1 MDAVVFILIWGCA
14 TGCLL
19 AVFGRR
25 QWRDPSAS
33 FRTYVLVSW
42 ALVALGILQVVVA
55 PIRYHELSEA
65 ALWFGAAGYAVALTG
80 VFNVLNLRRRLQDL
94 DLKRVSGGANIIV
107 TILFV
112 AIATHRGAE
121 SLHDPVS
128 GILVA
133 LGVTA
138 TTLCLRRKPVIEA

>member
-1 MDAVVFILIWGCA
+1 MDAVVFILMWVCA

-25 QWRDPSAS
+25 QWGDRSAS
-33 FRTYVLVSW
+33 FRTYVLVSR

-107 TILFV
+107 

-121 SLHDPVS
+121 PLHDPVS